1 MIFLF
6 VFEFVEGN
14 TITRLYF
21 MKLRKIT
28 SNALEA
34 GVITTELEKERSKL
48 VPSFTHYFDLP
59 MLFLIIALA
68 VQNWGSIS
76 VRNERSQLLSI
87 RLNAL
92 A

>member
-1 MIFLF
+1 
-6 VFEFVEGN
+6 
-14 TITRLYF
+14 